1 LKQEFAVTE
10 KYELSGWDLSDLNPA
25 ANGGDL
31 DDSLNQLDE
40 KVAAF
45 ESFRSVV
52 QGDVSTETF
61 LNMVAALEDISRL
74 AAKIQGYAGLWFSED
89 TQNQAAHALLARV
102 EHFMALLHNRTLFFE
117 LWWKQLDDETAGPLM
132 EASGDRAYWLAQIRL
147 FKPFTLSEP
156 EERVINIKDVTGFSA
171 LTRLYDSITN
181 RYVFHV
187 DVDGEEY
194 ALTRGELMVFARHHR
209 PEIRA
214 GAYQELY
221 RVYGQDGPIL
231 GQMYQTLVRD
241 WAAEHLELRGHKDPM
256 AVRNLAND
264 LPDTVVDTLL
274 DVCREQAGLFRRY
287 FALKARHLGMDKI
300 RRYDLYA
307 PLAESDKT
315 FDFNQAVDMVLSAF
329 GAFDS
334 RMANGVQKV
343 INDRHVDSE
352 VRAGKRDGAFCAS
365 VLPELSPY
373 VLLNYQGKPEDVAT
387 LAHEMGHAIHSIL
400 ASDHSIF
407 TFQSSLPLAE
417 NASTFGEM
425 LLVDYLL
432 ERESDPGVRR
442 DLLFKQVDDAYAT
455 ILRQAYFALFEREA
469 HQLVVEGATV
479 DELADAYWENL
490 KDQFQDGLE
499 LSDEFRWEWVSI
511 PHIYHTPFYVYAYSF
526 GQLLVFSLYQ
536 QYRLDREK
544 FKPRYLK
551 ILSAGGS
558 VSPGNLLSDAGMDI
572 AAPEFWRGGFEVV
585 EGLIKQLEEL

>member
-1 LKQEFAVTE
+1 MTA
-10 KYELSGWDLSDLNPA
+10 KYELSGWDLSGLNPA
-25 ANGGDL
+25 ANGGSL

-40 KVAAF
+40 MVTAF
-45 ESFRSVV
+45 EAFRETL
-52 QGDVSTETF
+52 QGKVSTDAF
-61 LNMVAALEDISRL
+61 LNMVTQLEGISRL
-74 AAKIQGYAGLWFSED
+74 GAKIQGYAGLWFSED
-89 TQNQAAHALLARV
+89 TQNQDAHALLARV
-102 EHFMALLHNRTLFFE
+102 EYFMALLQNRTLFFE

-132 EASGDRAYWLAQIRL
+132 DASGDNAYWLAQMRL
-147 FKPFTLSEP
+147 FKPFTLTEP
-156 EERVINIKDVTGFSA
+156 EERIINIKDVTGFSA

-181 RYVFHV
+181 RYVFNLT
-187 DVDGEEY
+187 VDGKEQ
-194 ALTRGELMVFARHHR
+194 ALTRGELMVYARDHR

-241 WAAEHLELRGHKDPM
+241 WASEHLELRGHQDPM

-264 LPDTVVDTLL
+264 LPDSVVDTLL
-274 DVCREQAGLFRRY
+274 DVCREKAGLFRRY
-287 FALKARHLGMDKI
+287 FALKARHLGVDKI

-315 FDFNQAVDMVLSAF
+315 FNYDQAVNMVLSAF
-329 GAFDS
+329 GAFDD
-334 RMANGVQKV
+334 RVAAGVQRV

-352 VRAGKRDGAFCAS
+352 VRSGKRDGAFCAS
-365 VLPELSPY
+365 VLPEMSPY

-387 LAHEMGHAIHSIL
+387 LAHEMGHAVHSLL
-400 ASDHSIF
+400 AADHGIF

-455 ILRQAYFALFEREA
+455 ILRQAYFALFERQA
-469 HQLVVEGATV
+469 HQMVVDGATV
-479 DELADAYWENL
+479 DDLAAAYLENL

-526 GQLLVFSLYQ
+526 GQLLVFALYQ
-536 QYRLDREK
+536 QYRIDRDR

-558 VSPGNLLSDAGMDI
+558 VSPGNLLADAGMDI
-572 AAPEFWRGGFEVV
+572 ASPEFWRGGFEVV
-585 EGLIKQLEEL
+585 EGLIARLEEL

>member
-1 LKQEFAVTE
+1 MTD
-10 KYELSGWDLSDLNPA
+10 KYELSGWDLSDLHPD
-25 ANGGDL
+25 ANNENL
-31 DDSLNQLDE
+31 DGSLNLLEE

-45 ESFRSVV
+45 ENYRADLE
-52 QGDVSTETF
+52 GTVSPDLF
-61 LNMVAALEDISRL
+61 LKMVAELENISRL

-102 EHFMALLHNRTLFFE
+102 EHFMALLQNRTLFFE

-132 EASGDRAYWLAQIRL
+132 DASGDNAYWLAQMRL
-147 FKPFTLSEP
+147 FKPFTLTEP
-156 EERVINIKDVTGFSA
+156 EERIINIKDVTGFSA

-181 RYVFHV
+181 RYVFNL
-187 DVDGEEY
+187 DVDGEDH
-194 ALTRGELMVFARHHR
+194 ALTRGELMVFARSHR
-209 PEIRA
+209 PEVRA

-221 RVYGQDGPIL
+221 KVYGQDGPIL

-241 WAAEHLELRGHKDPM
+241 WAAEHLELRGHQDPM

-264 LPDTVVDTLL
+264 LPNAVVDTLL

-287 FALKARHLGMDKI
+287 FALKARHLGVDKI

-315 FDFNQAVDMVLSAF
+315 FDFNQAVEMVLSAF
-329 GAFDS
+329 GAFDN
-334 RMANGVQKV
+334 RMAAGVEKV
-343 INDRHVDSE
+343 LNDRHVDGE
-352 VRAGKRDGAFCAS
+352 VRTGKRDGAFCAS

-400 ASDHSIF
+400 ASEHSIF

-455 ILRQAYFALFEREA
+455 ILRQAYFALYEREA
-469 HQLVVEGATV
+469 HQMVLEGATV
-479 DELADAYWENL
+479 DELAEAYWNNL
-490 KDQFQDGLE
+490 KDQFQDGLV

-558 VSPGNLLSDAGMDI
+558 VSPGNLLADAGMDI
-572 AAPEFWRGGFEVV
+572 STPEFWRGGFEVV
-585 EGLIKQLEEL
+585 KGLIERLEEL